1 MTTASESVEAA
12 ADRAVGC
19 PVFNQDFSAPQPLGG
34 HWALA
39 DRLREQAPLYYNTFA
54 QGYWIFTRHD
64 AVKDIYKNPEIFSSE
79 SITPWDPE
87 PIYRFVPTQID
98 RPDHIK
104 YRRIL
109 NPWFSPSRMEAAE
122 PTIRSICR
130 RLVEQTAPHGSTNF
144 VKEFA
149 LRYPTEAFLGVIG
162 IDLSHADRFLV
173 WVEDFFRGF
182 GGDPEGQQA
191 MAEALQGI
199 RQYWVDALEERRG
212 EDAPREGDIASYLMH
227 ASYGDERPLTDEELL
242 DMLTVLVLAG
252 LDTTR
257 AQLGYMFRHLAMY
270 PEDRRRLIDEPE
282 LVPSAVEE
290 VLRFY
295 TMIFGD
301 GRKVTRDLEFHGA
314 ELKQGDMVYGL
325 VAAANRDPRVYD
337 RANEFVIDRKKN
349 HHFGFASGPHRC
361 LGLHLARREMQIAV
375 EEWLRV
381 IPDFRLAG
389 DTPMMERGG
398 GAMTAPLEL
407 PLQWE
412 VAA

>member
-1 MTTASESVEAA
+1 VTTASESIEAT
-12 ADRAVGC
+12 ADREVRC
-19 PVFNQDFSAPQPLGG
+19 PVFHQDFSEEKPLGSY
-34 HWALA
+34 WALA
-39 DRLREQAPLYYNTFA
+39 DRLREQGPLYFNSFA

-98 RPDHIK
+98 PPKHIK

-109 NPWFSPSRMEAAE
+109 NPWFSPRQMDAAE
-122 PTIRSICR
+122 PMIRGICR
-130 RLVEQTAPHGSTNF
+130 RLVEETAPLGRSNF
-144 VKEFA
+144 VQEFA

-162 IDLSHADRFLV
+162 IDLAHADRFLV

-182 GGDPEGQQA
+182 GGDVEGQQG
-191 MAEALQGI
+191 MADALRSI
-199 RQYWVDALEERRG
+199 RQYWVDALAERRN
-212 EDAPREGDIASYLMH
+212 DPSPREGDLASYLLN
-227 ASYGDERPLTDEELL
+227 ATYDDERPLTDEERL

-257 AQLGYMFRHLAMY
+257 AQLGYMFRHLAMH
-270 PEDRRRLIDEPE
+270 PEDRRRLLDEPE
-282 LVPSAVEE
+282 LIPSAVEE

-314 ELKQGDMVYGL
+314 QLRKGDMVYGL
-325 VAAANRDPRVYD
+325 VSAANRDPRVYE
-337 RANEFVIDRKKN
+337 RANEYVIDRKKN

-361 LGLHLARREMQIAV
+361 LGLHLARREMQVAV
-375 EEWLRV
+375 EEWLRA
-381 IPDFRLAG
+381 IPDFWLATG
-389 DTPMMERGG
+389 SVIMERGG
-398 GAMTAPLEL
+398 GAMTAPLDL
-407 PLQWE
+407 PLEWE
-412 VAA
+412 PAS

>member
-1 MTTASESVEAA
+1 VTTASESIEVTV
-12 ADRAVGC
+12 DREVRC
-19 PVFNQDFSAPQPLGG
+19 PVFHQDFSEPKPLGSY
-34 HWALA
+34 WALA
-39 DRLREQAPLYYNTFA
+39 DRLREQGPLYFNSFA
-54 QGYWIFTRHD
+54 QGYWIFTRYE

-98 RPDHIK
+98 PPKHIK

-109 NPWFSPSRMEAAE
+109 NPWFSPRQMDAAE
-122 PTIRSICR
+122 PMIRGICR
-130 RLVEQTAPHGSTNF
+130 RLVEETAPAGRCNF

-162 IDLSHADRFLV
+162 VDLDHADRFLV

-182 GGDPEGQQA
+182 GGDVDSQQA
-191 MAEALQGI
+191 MAGALQGI
-199 RQYWVDALEERRG
+199 RQYWVDALAERRN
-212 EDAPREGDIASYLMH
+212 DPAPREGDIASYLLN
-227 ASYGDERPLTDEELL
+227 ATYDDDRPLTDEERL

-257 AQLGYMFRHLAMY
+257 AQLGYMFRHLAMH

-282 LVPSAVEE
+282 LIPSAVEE

-314 ELKQGDMVYGL
+314 ELKKGDMVYGL
-325 VAAANRDPRVYD
+325 VSAANRDPRVYE
-337 RANEFVIDRKKN
+337 RANEYVIDRKKN

-361 LGLHLARREMQIAV
+361 LGLHLARREMQVAV

-381 IPDFRLAG
+381 IPDFWLAT
-389 DTPMMERGG
+389 DSVIMERGG
-398 GAMTAPLEL
+398 GAMTAPLNM
-407 PLQWE
+407 PLEWE
-412 VAA
+412 ATS

>member
-1 MTTASESVEAA
+1 MTTASESVEVP

-19 PVFNQDFSAPQPLGG
+19 PVFHQDFSEPQPLGG

-39 DRLREQAPLYYNTFA
+39 DRLREQGPLYFNTFA
-54 QGYWIFTRHD
+54 QGYWIFTRYD

-79 SITPWDPE
+79 SITPWEPE

-109 NPWFSPSRMEAAE
+109 NPWFSPSRMDDAE
-122 PTIRSICR
+122 PRIRSICR
-130 RLVEQTAPHGSTNF
+130 RLVEETAPLGSTNF

-149 LRYPTEAFLGVIG
+149 LRYPTEAFLGVVG
-162 IDLSHADRFLV
+162 VDLAHADRFLE

-182 GGDPEGQQA
+182 GGDVKHQEA
-191 MAEALQGI
+191 MANALQSI
-199 RQYWVDALEERRG
+199 RQYWVDALEERRRDP
-212 EDAPREGDIASYLMH
+212 EPRDGDIASYLLH
-227 ASYGDERPLTDEELL
+227 AKYDDERPLTDEELL

-257 AQLGYMFRHLAMY
+257 AQLGYMFRHLALH
-270 PEDRRRLIDEPE
+270 PEDRRRLIEEPE
-282 LVPSAVEE
+282 LIPSAVEE

-301 GRKVTRDLEFHGA
+301 GRKVTRDVEFHGA
-314 ELKQGDMVYGL
+314 ALKAGDMVYGL
-325 VAAANRDPRVYD
+325 VSAANRDPRVYD

-361 LGLHLARREMQIAV
+361 LGLHLARREMQVAV

-381 IPDFRLAG
+381 IPDFRLAS
-389 DTPMMERGG
+389 DSVIMERGG
-398 GAMTAPLEL
+398 GAMTAPLDM
-407 PLQWE
+407 PLEWE
-412 VAA
+412 VAS